1 MGYTLN
7 PFKATFRGN
16 LQVAV
21 KQLKT
26 ENDGEK
32 EKALEEFFNETKIM
46 KGLNH
51 PNLIH
56 LFGFATDNWEG
67 NFVIQEY
74 MAEDSLKDY
83 LLKLK
88 ENPHKMKAETK
99 IWSKLLSWNIE
110 VARGM
115 ERLASLAIVHRDL
128 AAR

>member
-1 MGYTLN
+1 M
-7 PFKATFRGN
+7 FKATFRGN
-16 LQVAV
+16 LRVAV

-26 ENDGEK
+26 DNDEEK
-32 EKALEEFFNETKIM
+32 EKALEEFFNEIKIM

-67 NFVIQEY
+67 IYVVQEY

-88 ENPHKMKAETK
+88 ENPLKMKAETK
-99 IWSKLLSWNIE
+99 IWSMLLSWNIE

-115 ERLASLAIVHRDL
+115 ERLASLAIVHREL